1 MNKRKHKIHINV
13 SIDVEKAFNQVEH
26 PFMIRTLNK
35 VGIKD
40 AIINI
45 LKAIYEKPTINIIL
59 SGQKLPAFPLRP
71 GTRQGCLLSPL
82 LFNIVLE
89 FLARVI
95 RQGKGIK
102 GIQI

>member
-59 SGQKLPAFPLRP
+59 SGQKLTAFPLRP